1 MKTRKLIALL
11 FAGVFLLTGCQKESI
26 YDDSQLESSDLT
38 EKIKVRSQEEI
49 ESVVSNLFQSTAM
62 LTKATSNPSGKTSL
76 QISAL
81 TTEVLG
87 DSRVKNDTLLFLVKN
102 TGLSNSVVVSA
113 NAECEP
119 VIAIFDNENISID
132 DLVLDTTDI
141 YNPFMPILLSAIE
154 YNKDPKSFDS
164 YKLESTKSFMSKAA
178 KSSLKASTKT
188 VVEEVLPRVQV
199 QWGQSQD
206 PYNRYTPNNWHAG
219 CVATVV
225 AQALSVTKHL
235 DMFNGIPLNWNN
247 LVKMKNSAYVNQ
259 FPNEANTLGLLMR
272 QIGNAVGMDYGAS
285 GSGANTK
292 KALDIFFSGKLN
304 PYFVNP
310 SKGAIK
316 LGLTEHPT
324 NVTVISSRDKK
335 SSWLGFPRGNGH
347 AYIVDGY
354 RIFSDGSDLVHVNF
368 GWDSSYY
375 IGYFMTRLWDPYFVD
390 NSPSKYPY
398 SMDVYNIRKK

>member
-1 MKTRKLIALL
+1 MKTKKLIVLL
-11 FAGVFLLTGCQKESI
+11 FGGLFLYTSCQKESP
-26 YDDSQLESSDLT
+26 YNDSQLNPSAYA
-38 EKIKVRSQEEI
+38 EKINVRSQKEV
-49 ESVVSNLFQSTAM
+49 ESVVSNLFLTRTK
-62 LTKATSNPSGKTSL
+62 LTKSSTNPSERTNL
-76 QISAL
+76 HISAL
-81 TTEVLG
+81 TTEGLG
-87 DSRVKNDTLLFLVKN
+87 DRRAENDTLLFLVKN

-113 NAECEP
+113 NTDCEP
-119 VIAIFDNENISID
+119 VIAIFDNENISIN

-141 YNPFMPILLSAIE
+141 NNPFMPILLSAIE
-154 YNKDPKSFDS
+154 YNKDPKSFDD
-164 YKLESTKSFMSKAA
+164 YKLQSTKSFISTR
-178 KSSLKASTKT
+178 SSLKASNKT

-235 DMFNGIPLNWNN
+235 DMFNGISLNWNN

-285 GSGANTK
+285 GSGASTK

-316 LGLTEHPT
+316 LGLTGHPT

-335 SSWLGFPRGNGH
+335 SSWLGAPRGNGH

-354 RIFSDGSDLVHVNF
+354 RVYSDGSDLVHVNF

-375 IGYFMTRLWDPYFVD
+375 TGYFMTKLWDPYFVD
-390 NSPSKYPY
+390 NAPARYPF